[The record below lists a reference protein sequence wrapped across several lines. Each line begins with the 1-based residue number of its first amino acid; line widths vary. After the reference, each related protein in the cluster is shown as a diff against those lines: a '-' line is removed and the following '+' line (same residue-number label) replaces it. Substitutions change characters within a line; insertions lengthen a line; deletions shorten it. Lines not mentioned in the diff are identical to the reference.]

1 MIVTPDVKRRLR
13 LRQLTNDSLF
23 PLYDDEIVLRLHNAK
38 NLRDTRR
45 MLGLFKEYLNNYPPS
60 PELAKGFLAQYS
72 NKKPRTLYRY
82 AQMIKAFMAWY
93 GEPIDDLKVRI
104 PKTLPGYTE
113 DNDIEK
119 LFQAI
124 ENKRSHKGCIVRDLL
139 LVELALKTGMRRSEL
154 ANLMAKDIHQDFLM
168 VRNGKGGKDRVIPL
182 VLSIAER
189 LRNFSKDMKP
199 EEKVFQLKPACI
211 SNKIK
216 QFAKKA
222 GITDFHTHSL
232 RHKFATELL
241 ERGADIRV
249 VQELL
254 GHANLTATQVYL
266 SITSK
271 RIREAISLLDK
282 EKGEGMED
290 KEFEKLLEMVK
301 EI

>member
-1 MIVTPDVKRRLR
+1 M
-13 LRQLTNDSLF
+13 
-23 PLYDDEIVLRLHNAK
+23 
-38 NLRDTRR
+38 
-45 MLGLFKEYLNNYPPS
+45 FKKYLNNYPPS

-72 NKKPRTLYRY
+72 NKKARTLYRY
-82 AQMIKAFMAWY
+82 AQMIKAFMKWY

-104 PKTLPGYTE
+104 PKTLPQYTE

-119 LFQAI
+119 LFGAI

-154 ANLMAKDIHQDFLM
+154 ANLVAKDIHQDFLM
-168 VRNGKGGKDRVIPL
+168 VRKGKGSKDRVIPL
-182 VLSIAER
+182 VPSIAER
-189 LRNFSKDMKP
+189 LRNFSSNMKP

-222 GITDFHTHSL
+222 GITDLHTHSL
-232 RHKFATELL
+232 RHKFATDLL
-241 ERGADIRV
+241 ERGADIRC
-249 VQELL
+249 VQEIL
-254 GHANLTATQVYL
+254 GHENLNTTQIYL

-271 RIREAISLLDK
+271 RTREAVSLLEKPKGK
-282 EKGEGMED
+282 EQTDE
-290 KEFEKLLEMVK
+290 EFEKLLEMVK